1 MNGKIAKK
9 THIRYSWADR
19 IFLAADWLLL
29 TLFLILLAYPLLFI
43 IMSSFSGGTA
53 YMNLSLIPSKFS
65 LEGYKAVFEHSDIWV
80 GYKNSVIY
88 TALYTVIS
96 LAVTVCWRLS
106 VIAQG
111 FWRRENYDGA
121 VRVHHVFRRG
131 SNSHL
136 CVDAAN

>member
-96 LAVTVCWRLS
+96 LAVTVCCAPIRYRARIL
-106 VIAQG
+106 
-111 FWRRENYDGA
+111 
-121 VRVHHVFRRG
+121 
-131 SNSHL
+131 
-136 CVDAAN
+136 AAGKL